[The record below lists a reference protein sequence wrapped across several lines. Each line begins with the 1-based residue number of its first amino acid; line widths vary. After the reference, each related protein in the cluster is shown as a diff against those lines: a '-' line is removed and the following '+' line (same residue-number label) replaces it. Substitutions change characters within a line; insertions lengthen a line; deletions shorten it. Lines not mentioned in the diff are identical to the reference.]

1 MSDSKKN
8 FSVHFETL
16 GCRLNQIE
24 SEAAAH
30 FFSEAGFS
38 VDMKAVT
45 GNTCEN
51 HSVILCIVNTCTVTS
66 KAEQK
71 ARRLIR
77 LLLRKFP
84 VAVILVTGCYAQLD
98 GKDIEAIDP
107 RIVVLPGSV
116 KDALADIPKDFY
128 ESLKKS
134 ETEEETEDKWVPY
147 PVEYVLYSLKEILCN
162 RGIAHQ
168 KEAKSVFNGKI
179 FTPVQSQLAIGKTAN
194 NYQSLFKLSTDTF
207 FIHSRASIK
216 IQDGCNSNCTY
227 CRIHLAR
234 GKSVSLDAQSVLDR
248 ITTLEQRGQKEVV
261 LTGVNLSQYRGSYGS
276 DFCDLAD
283 LLRLI
288 LDKTDEIKIRISSL
302 YPERVDQA
310 LAVQLQNPR
319 IQPHFHLSI
328 QSGSDGILR
337 AMKRPYSREKIYKAV
352 EILRQVKEDPFIA
365 CDIIAGFPGET
376 DVDFEETVTMCKEL
390 NFAWIHV
397 FPFSPRPGTPAYFM
411 KQVPQSIVGERVKKL
426 HTIALEQKVAYITQW
441 TGRPLEAITEVNR
454 QDRKTGKG
462 DVSHAVTGNFI
473 HVEVPGTLPER
484 SLVSVIIEKPLPD
497 RITRGD
503 ETEALGQII
512 Y

>member
-1 MSDSKKN
+1 MSDSKKS

-30 FFSEAGFS
+30 FFSEAGFA
-38 VDMKAVT
+38 VDMKSIT
-45 GNTCEN
+45 GNSCEN

-77 LLLRKFP
+77 LLLKKFP
-84 VAVILVTGCYAQLD
+84 SAIILVTGCYAELD

-107 RIVVLPGSV
+107 RIVVLPGSL
-116 KDALADIPKDFY
+116 KDELAEIPRELYTGLAKNNADKKLPSVDKVL
-128 ESLKKS
+128 EELKKVLS
-134 ETEEETEDKWVPY
+134 CRNNHQEKNEELSFQGTV
-147 PVEYVLYSLKEILCN
+147 
-162 RGIAHQ
+162 
-168 KEAKSVFNGKI
+168 
-179 FTPVQSQLAIGKTAN
+179 FTPVDLKQKALWEEQRQLKPH
-194 NYQSLFKLSTDTF
+194 FKLSTDTF

-216 IQDGCNSNCTY
+216 IQDGCNSACAY

-234 GKSVSLDAQSVLDR
+234 GKSVSLDVQSVLDR
-248 ITTLEQRGQKEVV
+248 ITKLEQSGQKEVV

-276 DFCDLAD
+276 GFCDLAD
-283 LLRLI
+283 LLHLI

-310 LAVQLQNPR
+310 LALQLRNPR

-328 QSGSDGILR
+328 QSGSGSILR
-337 AMKRPYSREKIYKAV
+337 VMKRPYSREKIYKAV

-376 DVDFEETVTMCKEL
+376 DSDFEETVTMCKEL
-390 NFAWIHV
+390 NFAWIHT
-397 FPFSPRPGTPAYFM
+397 FPFSPRPGTPAYSM

-426 HTIALEQKVAYITQW
+426 HTIALEQKVSYIARW
-441 TGRPLEAITEVNR
+441 VGRPLEAITEVNR
-454 QDRKTGKG
+454 QDRKTGTG
-462 DVSHAVTGNFI
+462 GVSHAVTENFI
-473 HVEVPGTLPER
+473 HVEVPGILPER
-484 SLVSVIIEKPLPD
+484 SLVSVIIDQPLID
-497 RITRGD
+497 RITKGD
-503 ETEALGQII
+503 ETEALGKIV